1 MDLSLTAAQ
10 KKLQETARDF
20 LKKELPWTTMQ
31 KINESASGFS
41 PELWKKTV
49 DLGWVGMGIPKNYGG
64 GGYDMLDIA
73 VIFDEMGRALLPGPY
88 LSAILC
94 GSIIN
99 EAGSDKQKKDL
110 LPQIASGKKIIAFA
124 FTEPEYGWGPEAV
137 QLSAKNK
144 AGNFVLNGTKRFVF
158 DAQIADQIIVAART
172 TKSANPA
179 RGITLFLVDKKA
191 KGLSSRLLRGD
202 EAEKLSEL
210 TFDSVEVSPDNI
222 IGTKDAAWNALNKP
236 LNRAMLA
243 LSAYM
248 VGTTQHIMDLTIF
261 HAQNRVQFGQP
272 VGAFQWVQG
281 YVIDQAN
288 QLERSRWFTYEALW
302 KVDSN
307 KPQKEQDEAVALAK
321 ATASD
326 AVHIAAH
333 QAHEVHAG
341 KGIMKQFELYLYSDK
356 ARAMYSYLGDPAYH
370 RKRVAAI
377 LEL

>member
-31 KINESASGFS
+31 KINESDSGFS

-49 DLGWVGMGIPKNYGG
+49 DLGWVGMSIPKNYGG

-158 DAQIADQIIVAART
+158 DAQIADQLIVAART

-261 HAQNRVQFGQP
+261 HSQNRVQFGQP

-370 RKRVAAI
+370 RKRVAGM
-377 LEL
+377 LGL

>member
-20 LKKELPWTTMQ
+20 LKKECPWTTMQ
-31 KINESASGFS
+31 NINESDSGFS
-41 PELWKKTV
+41 PDLWQKTV
-49 DLGWVGMGIPKNYGG
+49 NLGWAGMGIPKNYGG

-73 VIFDEMGRALLPGPY
+73 VIFDEMGRAILPGPY
-88 LSAILC
+88 LSALLC

-99 EAGSDKQKKDL
+99 EAGSEKQKKDL

-137 QLSAKNK
+137 QLSAKSK
-144 AGNFVLNGTKRFVF
+144 DGNFILNGTKRFIF
-158 DAQIADQIIVAART
+158 DAQIADQLIVAART
-172 TKSANPA
+172 TRSANPT

-222 IGTKDAAWNALNKP
+222 IGTKDAAWAALNKP

-248 VGTTQHIMDLTIF
+248 VGTTQHIMDLTIY
-261 HAQNRVQFGQP
+261 HAQTRVQFGQP

-281 YVIDQAN
+281 YIIDQAN
-288 QLERSRWFTYEALW
+288 HLERSRWFTYEALW

-307 KPQKEQDEAVALAK
+307 KPQKVQDEAVALAK

-341 KGIMKQFELYLYSDK
+341 KGIMKSFELYLYSDK
-356 ARAMYSYLGDPAYH
+356 ARALYSYLGEPAYH
-370 RKRVAAI
+370 RKRVATI
-377 LEL
+377 LGL

>member
-31 KINESASGFS
+31 KINESDSGFS

-99 EAGSDKQKKDL
+99 EVGSDKQKKDL

-124 FTEPEYGWGPEAV
+124 FTEPEYGWEPEAV
-137 QLSAKNK
+137 QLSAKSK

-158 DAQIADQIIVAART
+158 DAQIADQLIVAART

-210 TFDSVEVSPDNI
+210 TFDGVEVSADNI

-236 LNRAMLA
+236 FNRAMLA

-370 RKRVAAI
+370 RKRVAAM

>member
-1 MDLSLTAAQ
+1 MNLSLTATQ

-20 LKKELPWTTMQ
+20 LKKECPWTLMQ
-31 KINESASGFS
+31 KINESESGLS
-41 PELWKKTV
+41 TDLWKKTV

-73 VIFDEMGRALLPGPY
+73 VIYDEMGRAILPGPY
-88 LSAILC
+88 LSALLC

-99 EAGSDKQKKDL
+99 EAGSEKQKKAL
-110 LPQIASGKKIIAFA
+110 LPDIAAGKKIVAFA

-137 QLSAKNK
+137 QLSAKAK
-144 AGNFVLNGTKRFVF
+144 GDNFVLNGTKRYVF
-158 DAQIADQIIVAART
+158 DAQIADQLIVVART

-179 RGITLFLVDKKA
+179 NGLTLFLVNKKA
-191 KGLSSRLLRGD
+191 KGISSRLLRGD
-202 EAEKLSEL
+202 EAEKFSEVI
-210 TFDSVEVSPDNI
+210 FDSVEVSADNI
-222 IGTKDAAWNALNKP
+222 IGTKGGAWAALNKP

-248 VGTTQHIMDLTIF
+248 VGGTQHIMDLTIF

-288 QLERSRWFTYEALW
+288 HLERSRWFAYEALW

-326 AVHIAAH
+326 AMHIAAH

-341 KGIMKQFELYLYSDK
+341 KGIMKSFELYLYSDK
-356 ARAMYSYLGDPAYH
+356 ARALYSYLGDPAYH
-370 RKRVAAI
+370 RNRVAQM
-377 LEL
+377 LDL

>member
-302 KVDSN
+302 KVDGN

>member
-144 AGNFVLNGTKRFVF
+144 AGNFVLNGTKRFIF